1 LSGPD
6 KTRTHQNR
14 ADVRPSDT
22 GAPESG
28 EESKE
33 QAAQGVAKKKPV
45 FRFARLDGRDT
56 LKYEDTA
63 DK

>member
-1 LSGPD
+1 MSTPD
-6 KTRTHQNR
+6 RPRVRGTAETR
-14 ADVRPSDT
+14 
-22 GAPESG
+22 PE
-28 EESKE
+28 ETLDP
-33 QAAQGVAKKKPV
+33 AKKKPERPARGSATEERKPA